1 MEQTNKMRETVEQ
14 ALRRFHIDYS
24 ADEDQRSLSA
34 DDEFFCFD
42 EDGQWDDLAKRR
54 RRGKPRYTI
63 NQVAAA
69 VNETIGNYRQNQIEM
84 KALPEQDQSKDEA
97 DTYNGLIRGILAGQ
111 NAEAAKDTAFK
122 GITVSGFSAAR
133 VLNQFT
139 DNNPF
144 EQDVEIEPIYDAIK
158 SVWFDA
164 KAKHMTGK
172 DGTHVFEI
180 ASISREEFKARWPEA
195 STATWPDGEVSRYQT
210 KWGMGGTKSDFRV
223 ADYYVKEPVTVS
235 KTLLS
240 DGTIMITDEYI
251 EVADELKEKGITLV
265 DAKEVDSFKVM
276 HYKMSGSEILEEP
289 VELPTS
295 RLPIVR
301 CLGYHE
307 WRDNALHY
315 RGIVRNAKDPQRVY
329 NYATSANIEAYALA
343 PKQKVL
349 ATKKQIA
356 GHESTW
362 RGLNTS
368 DSPVITYTPDAE
380 VPGGAPTPFHAVGGS
395 PELVQQAQQAQM
407 DVQATIGRR
416 APAQG
421 EGAGDRSGRAILAM
435 QRQDDAV
442 TFELLDNLA
451 IFWQQVAEVTM
462 DMIPAVYDTERQV
475 MILGDDGETE
485 VVTLNLMETDEQTGE
500 EYRRHDTS
508 RRYRIKST
516 VGPAFETKRSEIVNV
531 LTTLMQDPE
540 MKPLVGDLFAKNLDF
555 PMADELTSRIRKQ
568 QLKLGVVE
576 PNEEE
581 QQAAAAA
588 AQTPE
593 AQQQAQLNQQVQQM
607 QMEQQVLQLKRMQL
621 ENANLEANIDN
632 LRAATAE
639 KAGSAAK
646 DVADIQETQV
656 DVYTKQVDAVIKLM
670 EAGVPPSQAQ
680 LDTIQQSMQ
689 LLDATQRDEFNRRI
703 SEQLA
708 RAQQLTPQV

>member
-1 MEQTNKMRETVEQ
+1 MEQTKKMLEVVEQ
-14 ALRRFHIDYS
+14 AVKEFHIDQT
-24 ADEDQRSLSA
+24 ADEAQRALSIS
-34 DDEFFCFD
+34 DGHFTFD
-42 EDGQWDDLAKRR
+42 EDGQWEDLAKRR

-84 KALPEQDQSKDEA
+84 KALPEQDQSKAEA

-122 GITVSGFSAAR
+122 GITVGGFAAAR
-133 VLNQFT
+133 VLNQYT
-139 DNNPF
+139 DANPF
-144 EQDVEIEPIYDAIK
+144 EQDVEIEPIYDAPET
-158 SVWFDA
+158 VWFDA

-172 DGTHVFEI
+172 DGSHVFQI
-180 ASISREEFKARWPEA
+180 ASITRASFSERWPWA
-195 STATWPDGEVSRYQT
+195 SMATWSNSQITTYQS
-210 KWGMGGTKSDFRV
+210 KWGLGGTSSDIRI
-223 ADYYVKEPVTVS
+223 ADYYVKEPVTVNKS
-235 KTLLS
+235 LLS
-240 DGTIMITDEYI
+240 DGTIMITEEYL
-251 EVADELKEKGITLV
+251 EVADELAAKEITLV
-265 DAKEVDSFKVM
+265 DAKEVDTFKVM
-276 HYKMSGSEILEEP
+276 HYKMSGSEILEKP

-295 RLPIVR
+295 RLPIIR

-356 GHESTW
+356 GHEKTW
-362 RGLNTS
+362 RTLNTS
-368 DSPVITYTPDAE
+368 DSSVLTYTVDPD

-395 PELVQQAQQAQM
+395 PELVQQAQQAQL

-421 EGAGDRSGRAILAM
+421 ESAGDRSGPAILAM

-485 VVTLNLMETDEQTGE
+485 VVTLNLMEKDEQTGKE
-500 EYRRHDTS
+500 FRKHDTS

-581 QQAAAAA
+581 QAAAQAA

-593 AQQQAQLNQQVQQM
+593 AQQQAQLDQQIQQM
-607 QMEQQVLQLKRMQL
+607 QLQSQVLQLQRMQL
-621 ENANLEANIDN
+621 ENANLEANIAN
-632 LRAATAE
+632 LQAATAE

-656 DVYTKQVDAVIKLM
+656 NVYAKQVDTIISQI
-670 EAGVPPSQAQ
+670 EAGLAVSPSQ
-680 LDTIQQSMQ
+680 LETVQQSMQ

-703 SEQLA
+703 QEQLNK
-708 RAQQLTPQV
+708 AQQLQPQV